1 MATQTLMTAE
11 EFDRLPVEDGRSYEL
26 IRGELIELSGASF
39 EHNTIL
45 MRLLFLLE
53 MHLHRDRRAVAIP
66 ETQFSLGVERPQ
78 PGVAV
83 LSAAKMAQVD
93 RHAVPVQ
100 AVPDVT
106 VEIVSPSE
114 IAVRLDEKVRLYLE
128 AGVAEVWV
136 VYPAPRH
143 VQVHT
148 QDGMR
153 RLSANDMLESA
164 AVPGFAVRV
173 SDLFAA

>member
-26 IRGELIELSGASF
+26 IRGELVELSSANF

-45 MRLLFLLE
+45 ANLMFELVG
-53 MHLHRDRRAVAIP
+53 HLRRTRWGQAIP

-78 PGVAV
+78 PDVAV
-83 LSAAKMAQVD
+83 LSAAKAAQVN

-100 AVPDVT
+100 VVPDVT
-106 VEIVSPSE
+106 VEIVSPGE
-114 IAVRLDEKVRLYLE
+114 LAVRLYEKVQLYLE

-136 VYPAPRH
+136 VYPAQRH
-143 VQVHT
+143 VCVHT
-148 QDGMR
+148 RTDVR
-153 RLSANDMLESA
+153 RLSADDMLESA

-173 SDLFAA
+173 SDLFVA